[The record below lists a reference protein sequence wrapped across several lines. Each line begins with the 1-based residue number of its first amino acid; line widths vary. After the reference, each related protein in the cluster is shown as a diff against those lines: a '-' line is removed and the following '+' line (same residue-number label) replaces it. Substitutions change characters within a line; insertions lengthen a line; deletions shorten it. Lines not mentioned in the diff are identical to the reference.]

1 MSWCW
6 VVSVFVFVSVIVE
19 FEFSIV
25 VAGGFV
31 SDKTL
36 NLQDLLFFLKFC

>member
-1 MSWCW
+1 MFCCW
-6 VVSVFVFVSVIVE
+6 VVSAFVFVSVIVE
-19 FEFSIV
+19 FEISIV

-36 NLQDLLFFLKFC
+36 SL